1 METGKAIYYLLKDS
15 DAVGAICA
23 DRIYPEIAQQDADA
37 PFIAYTVIDTTPSGT
52 KTSSSN
58 LDTARCE
65 IYMISDDYAQAMDL
79 GIAVRAAL
87 DRQGGDIGPVGNT
100 VAVQSIDFESSDI
113 DHDEEHGVYIVEH
126 TYNIRVQRT
135 GQAGSFTVVPSNA
148 ITVEEVDGDPSGPV
162 TKLVFSNGTVSI
174 VGTTA
179 TVASGGGGSLTVQ
192 ETSAANS
199 NTADTLEFPTESVTH
214 ASGKATIS
222 FLQGLVSEYGFDALL
237 TDTYFPNG
245 LYGDINQDGVVGTS
259 DFLALLG
266 NFGATTSP
274 TADDVARAFDLAESQ
289 ISSGNSSFFSNAQY
303 SKAANTKSSLETAGH
318 VVEYFQGVNTA
329 LGGGYVQDWD
339 SDTDPDNTVRRTLYI
354 SSTSFP
360 TSLSQFQVY
369 PLGPYDDTA
378 KATVQAVVDAFV
390 SGSTGNFSIVVI
402 RTLISATPDKLLDTY
417 TGAAAAYSVRLLDKD
432 YTGSCMRIRRDS
444 DDAETDIG
452 FDSDG
457 DLDTASIASHCGS
470 ANGYVV
476 TWYDQSGNSNNA
488 TQSTAGNQ
496 PQIYNGTAVITEN
509 GKPAIDFDGSNDHFK
524 MLFTS
529 DLAQPGHHFSVAA
542 NDTTSGFKI
551 LFSGNN
557 NTSKRHQYEINTS
570 GQWTFYAGS
579 SITATASATT
589 GQHLHSVLANGSSS
603 NFYEDATLLASGNAG
618 TFPLDGLTIG
628 ARTVTNVNAWLGTIQ
643 EYVLWGADQ
652 SSNRTGIESNI
663 NSYFGIY
670 T

>member
-87 DRQGGDIGPVGNT
+87 DRQGGDIGPAGST

-148 ITVEEVDGDPSGPV
+148 ITVEEVDGTPSGPV
-162 TKLVFSNGTVSI
+162 TKLVFTNGTVSI

-179 TVASGGGGSLTVQ
+179 TVQSGGGGTLTVR
-192 ETSAANS
+192 EDDGGNSATTSI
-199 NTADTLEFPTESVTH
+199 LEFPVDSITHSAGTATLDALQMLASAIGDDANVTG
-214 ASGKATIS
+214 AYFAN
-222 FLQGLVSEYGFDALL
+222 GLVGDFD
-237 TDTYFPNG
+237 
-245 LYGDINQDGVVGTS
+245 QDGYVGS
-259 DFLALLG
+259 ADLIIFLSW
-266 NFGATTSP
+266 FGYSVEDIQLAVNRASATQTNNNSP
-274 TADDVARAFDLAESQ
+274 
-289 ISSGNSSFFSNAQY
+289 FFSNAQH
-303 SKAANTKSSLETAGH
+303 SAAVATKTALENAGH
-318 VVEYFQGVNTA
+318 VVEYFEGINTA
-329 LGGGYVQDWD
+329 LGGGYVPDWEA
-339 SDTDPDNTVRRTLYI
+339 DTVSGSTVRRTLYI

-378 KATVQAVVDAFV
+378 RATVQAVIDAFMQ
-390 SGSTGNFSIVVI
+390 GSTGNVSIVCI
-402 RTLISATPDKLLDTY
+402 RTLVSDTPDKLLDTY

-432 YTGSCMRIRRDS
+432 YTGNCMRIRRDS

-452 FDSDG
+452 FDSSG

-496 PQIYNGTAVITEN
+496 PQIYNGSAVITEN
-509 GKPAIDFDGSNDHFK
+509 GKPAMTWANATNQN
-524 MLFTS
+524 LT
-529 DLAQPGHHFSVAA
+529 LAALNLSTKTIAMVWTP
-542 NDTTSGFKI
+542 
-551 LFSGNN
+551 
-557 NTSKRHQYEINTS
+557 IN
-570 GQWTFYAGS
+570 S
-579 SITATASATT
+579 SITSRGFTSYAGTGGVGNEFLLDRTNNATHRYYDGGISATVSSSAAQNLTFAYRNSSVIGLGVNGATVTTASTPN
-589 GQHLHSVLANGSSS
+589 ANAS
-603 NFYEDATLLASGNAG
+603 TLDYHIGDEGG
-618 TFPLDGLTIG
+618 T
-628 ARTVTNVNAWLGTIQ
+628 AA
-643 EYVLWGADQ
+643 EYVNYHQEVIIWGSDQ
-652 SSNRTGIESNI
+652 STNRTGIETDI
-663 NSYFGIY
+663 NGYFSIY
-670 T
+670 

>member
-148 ITVEEVDGDPSGPV
+148 ITVEEADGDPSGPV

-402 RTLISATPDKLLDTY
+402 RTLISNSPNKLLDTY

-432 YTGSCMRIRRDS
+432 YTGYCMKVRRAS
-444 DDAETDIG
+444 DDAEADIG
-452 FDSDG
+452 FDSNG

-488 TQSTAGNQ
+488 TQSTAGSQ
-496 PQIYNGTAVITEN
+496 LQIYNGTAVITRN
-509 GKPAIDFDGSNDHFK
+509 GKP
-524 MLFTS
+524 MLESTVNVTS
-529 DLAQPGHHFSVAA
+529 FSTVSLSQNTPYTLMGVSYNHNAFNRALAYGNGGNMKAVAA
-542 NDTTSGFKI
+542 VNKA
-551 LFSGNN
+551 LF
-557 NTSKRHQYEINTS
+557 QY
-570 GQWTFYAGS
+570 S
-579 SITATASATT
+579 SSFITASATYGDSSIIYT
-589 GQHLHSVLANGSSS
+589 AVANGSSS
-603 NFYEDATLLASGNAG
+603 FVR
-618 TFPLDGLTIG
+618 GLGETTSAQTTG
-628 ARTVTNVNAWLGTIQ
+628 TVTDVALTNLQPGGEASR
-643 EYVLWGADQ
+643 Q
-652 SSNRTGIESNI
+652 SSLQEVILWDGAKSATDYGAIETNM
-663 NSYFGIY
+663 NNYFSVS
-670 T
+670 